1 MAAQWWAVVVGVVG
15 TVLGWRDPAVRPRLQ
30 RLLLAFGIA
39 YGLDAALT
47 LTAGVVTEARGQLW
61 TWLFAVLPVA
71 LLLIKRGPPAGVPI
85 RPGLPVDRVATVLL
99 AVLALGGVPRGA
111 PTSVSTRPRA
121 RRLPPPPAAATAHD
135 PEKAA
140 PTAYQDLAV
149 RNTRSGR
156 IMASTMFMAVR
167 QEQGGVLPRW
177 QGVECRE
184 LAERAASGPV
194 IRLGPIGALANV
206 VGVIVPTPPSWI

>member
-1 MAAQWWAVVVGVVG
+1 MGVVG

-99 AVLALGGVPRGA
+99 AVLALGGVLAWRTDIGEHQA
-111 PTSVSTRPRA
+111 TRMQYA
-121 RRLPPPPAAATAHD
+121 AIAAAATAHD

-140 PTAYQDLAV
+140 PPVVVYQDLCRAQYPLRPDHGQHHV
-149 RNTRSGR
+149 HGGPPGAGR
-156 IMASTMFMAVR
+156 
-167 QEQGGVLPRW
+167 G
-177 QGVECRE
+177 
-184 LAERAASGPV
+184 AAQ
-194 IRLGPIGALANV
+194 V
-206 VGVIVPTPPSWI
+206 VQRRVP